1 MRGLP
6 DSAVY
11 GTYKRLNRSTRT
23 QNEINALA
31 SLYDTFVSVSGF
43 VSRIRA
49 RRNYLKARQEFYAKH
64 GYYLDDSTRR

>member
-11 GTYKRLNRSTRT
+11 GTYKRITPRT
-23 QNEINALA
+23 KQSEVNALA

-43 VSRIRA
+43 VSRIGA
-49 RRNYLKARQEFYAKH
+49 RRAYLKARAEFYAKH
-64 GYYLDDSTRR
+64 GYYIDDSTR

>member
-11 GTYKRLNRSTRT
+11 GTYKRMSHTRRV
-23 QNEINALA
+23 QSEVNALA

-49 RRNYLKARQEFYAKH
+49 RGEYLKARQEFYAKH
-64 GYYLDDSTRR
+64 GYYIDDSTRR